1 MIIEEL
7 KNQKIYRIGN
17 VEVGGAIGENPCLLI
32 GSIFYWSHKIVE
44 DAKRGAFNKA
54 KAEELINLQDYLAEK
69 TGLNCAYDVVAQT
82 PKAMENYIDFVA
94 SHTDHPIVIDAVPE
108 KVRLHGAQYSID
120 SGLEDRIIYN
130 SIAPWTKDSEINAL
144 RDMGLEYGIIFT
156 SDIRAE
162 KAKSL
167 TIEEK
172 IESLKNLI
180 RQSSKAGIENPLVD
194 VQSLSI
200 GDLGSAGKTCYV
212 VKKKYG
218 YPAGCGTGNG
228 TTVWTE
234 PKKWSQKAINGVY
247 AAVNSIMSILYSDFL
262 FFGPIEK
269 AEWVFPAVSV
279 AEIIKTDLTGKMPK
293 SDSHPAMRF
302 FPEIISDGGLE

>member
-17 VEVGGAIGENPCLLI
+17 IEIGGVIGENPCLLI

-44 DAKRGAFNKA
+44 DAKKGVFNKV
-54 KAEELINLQDYLAEK
+54 KAEELINLQDSLAER

-94 SHTDHPIVIDAVPE
+94 SYTEYPIIIDAVPE

-120 SGLEDRIIYN
+120 SGLDDRTIYN
-130 SIAPWTKDSEINAL
+130 SIAPWTKDTEIDAL
-144 RDMGLEYGIIFT
+144 RDIGLQYAILFT

-162 KAKSL
+162 KAMSL
-167 TIEEK
+167 TVDEK
-172 IESLKNLI
+172 MESLKNLI
-180 RQSSKAGIENPLVD
+180 TQSSKAGIENLLVD
-194 VQSLSI
+194 VQSISI
-200 GDLGSAGKTCYV
+200 GDLGSAGKTCLE

-228 TTVWTE
+228 VTVWTE
-234 PKKWSQKAINGVY
+234 PKKWSREAINGVY
-247 AAVNSIMSILYSDFL
+247 AAANSIMSVLYSDFL

-269 AEWVFPAVSV
+269 AKWVFPAVAV
-279 AEIIKTDLTGKMPK
+279 AEIIKTDLTGQIPN
-293 SDSHPAMRF
+293 SSSHPAMKF
-302 FPEIISDGGLE
+302 FPEIIYG